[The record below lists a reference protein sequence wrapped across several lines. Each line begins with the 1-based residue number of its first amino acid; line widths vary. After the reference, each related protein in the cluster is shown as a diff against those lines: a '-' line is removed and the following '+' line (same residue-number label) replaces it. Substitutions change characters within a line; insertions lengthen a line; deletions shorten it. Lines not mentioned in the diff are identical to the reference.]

1 MTELDELARDVRVSG
16 RTLRRAAERGTLF
29 VNRPTPKKAIVPVGE
44 RLYVRKHWPLLSR
57 LIAEIRTSPNVRLAV
72 VFGSVAR
79 GEQDAD
85 SDLDIAVR
93 LRRDDHR
100 KRTELAERLASA
112 SGRSVQLVSSEQLR
126 EAPMLLADVLRDGRV
141 LVDRDGEW
149 ARVRGDA
156 SAIAQRGREEEERV
170 EREAWELPDALAE
183 IQRRT
188 RR

>member
-16 RTLRRAAERGTLF
+16 RTLRRAAERGTFL
-29 VNRPTPKKAIVPVGE
+29 VHRPTPKKAIVPEGE

-57 LIAEIRTSPNVRLAV
+57 LVAELRTSPNVRLAV
-72 VFGSVAR
+72 LFGSAAR
-79 GEQDAD
+79 GEQGAD

-100 KRTELAERLASA
+100 RRSELAERLASA
-112 SGRSVQLVSSEQLR
+112 SGCSVQLVSLEQLR
-126 EAPMLLADVLRDGRV
+126 DAPMLLADVLRDGRV

-149 ARVRGDA
+149 VSVREGA
-156 SAIAQRGREEEERV
+156 SAIAQRAREAEARV
-170 EREAWELPDALAE
+170 ERDAWELPDALAGVR
-183 IQRRT
+183 RRT